1 MRHKIGSKRKN
12 CELKIVTNAFLLRQ
26 LRDSHDRTRWILMSG
41 QLHVHDGNV
50 GVSTTVITFHLT
62 DIFLAIFMVICPMEY
77 VDDVKKLKTVSTL

>member
-1 MRHKIGSKRKN
+1 
-12 CELKIVTNAFLLRQ
+12 
-26 LRDSHDRTRWILMSG
+26 MSG

-62 DIFLAIFMVICPMEY
+62 DIFLAIFVVICPTEY